1 MCVRCDAFDTPTLV
15 VEDNELCPYC
25 SALTRIEAQRGV
37 VQLEAY
43 LAKWAAFER
52 WSRSVAQDV

>member
-1 MCVRCDAFDTPTLV
+1 MCVRCDRLKTPVLV
-15 VEDNELCPYC
+15 AEDDELCPYC
-25 SALTRIEAQRGV
+25 SALTRIEAQRGM

-52 WSRSVAQDV
+52 WSRSVARDA